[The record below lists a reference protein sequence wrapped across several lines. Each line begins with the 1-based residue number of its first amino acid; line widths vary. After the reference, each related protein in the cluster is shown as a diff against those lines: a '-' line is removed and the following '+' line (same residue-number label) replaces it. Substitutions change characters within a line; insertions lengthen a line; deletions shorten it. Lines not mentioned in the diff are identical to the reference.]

1 MLTLH
6 LYADIIGVNFKI
18 TGGVNMK
25 VLQIVFS
32 PTGGT
37 QKVTDTITAEFG
49 NNINKIDLTNPQNDY
64 SAFNISQDDI
74 AVIAVPSYGGRVPA
88 LAAERLT
95 KMNGNQA
102 RCIIVCVYGNRA
114 YEDTLIELNDIAEQS
129 NFKVIAAVSA
139 IAEHSIMRQYA
150 TGRPD
155 QRDMEELHNFASK
168 ILEKIK
174 AVNDYTSALQIPGK
188 RPYKK
193 AGGAGLVPKAN
204 DKCNGCG
211 LCAKKCPAQAISGED
226 LKITDS
232 KKCISCMRCV
242 SQCPQSARKVNGA
255 MVSVVA
261 LAIKKACSERK
272 NNELYI

>member
-1 MLTLH
+1 MT
-6 LYADIIGVNFKI
+6 VS
-18 TGGVNMK
+18 
-25 VLQIVFS
+25 QIVFS

-37 QKVTDTITAEFG
+37 QQVADIITEEWK
-49 NNINKIDLTNPQNDY
+49 NPINRIDLTNPQNDY
-64 SAFNISQDDI
+64 SALNISQDDI

-95 KMNGNQA
+95 KINGNQA
-102 RCIIVCVYGNRA
+102 QCIIICVYGNRA

-129 NFKVIAAVSA
+129 NFKVIAAISA
-139 IAEHSIMRQYA
+139 IAEHSIMHQYA

-155 QRDMEELHNFASK
+155 QKDRNELHNFAGK

-174 AVNDYTSALQIPGK
+174 AANREDTSTLQIPGQ

-193 AGGAGLVPKAN
+193 AGGAGLIPKAN
-204 DKCNGCG
+204 NNCNSCG
-211 LCAKKCPAQAISGED
+211 LCAKNCPAQAISREN
-226 LKITDS
+226 LKTADS

-242 SQCPQSARKVNGA
+242 AQCPQSARKVNEA
-255 MVSVVA
+255 MVSVAA

-272 NNELYI
+272 CNELYI